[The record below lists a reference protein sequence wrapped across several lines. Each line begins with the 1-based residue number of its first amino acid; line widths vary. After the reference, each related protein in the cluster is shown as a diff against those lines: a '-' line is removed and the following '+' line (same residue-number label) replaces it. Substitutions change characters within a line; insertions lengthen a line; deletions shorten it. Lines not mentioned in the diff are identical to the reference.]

1 MSEEGVEKSAEA
13 APKKS
18 KTGLIIGISI
28 AMVTLVGGSVAG
40 AVLGPRLL
48 GTAPAAA
55 EGKSEGKSEGKGEGK
70 SEGKGKAGAE
80 KEKIVSMEI
89 PALVVDLRDA
99 DGRIRHLKVGM
110 AAELSEGV
118 TAEDFKLFVP
128 RGREAILNYLR
139 SLTFEDVSDPTKY
152 QSVRDELTKRMTD
165 AVGAE
170 HVQRMML
177 VDFVLQ

>member
-1 MSEEGVEKSAEA
+1 MSEEGVEKSAES

-18 KTGLIIGISI
+18 KTGLIIGVSI
-28 AMVTLVGGSVAG
+28 ALVTLVGGSVAG

-48 GTAPAAA
+48 GSAPAAA
-55 EGKSEGKSEGKGEGK
+55 DGKSEGKSEGKGEGK
-70 SEGKGKAGAE
+70 SKAGAE
-80 KEKIVSMEI
+80 KEKIVSVEI
-89 PALVVDLRDA
+89 PALVVDLKDA

-118 TAEDFKLFVP
+118 TAEDFRLFVP